1 MKKEYIKD
9 YVPDKDSDRGVRYV
23 GEYYVTD
30 IPDDKRRKD
39 GLLQIVGAV
48 VEIILILIA
57 VSLNCVGN
65 YKVYIVI
72 PMEITLFCILY
83 YITGAYAY
91 LKCDKRMEKLTY
103 EKAFMRT
110 VQSVTIAII
119 FNVFSLIGEAVLIIQ
134 NFKSLEGYGDYT
146 FLIMIVL
153 VLVINF
159 FAFNRHRKLA
169 SQVRQEQ
176 TEEKN

>member
-1 MKKEYIKD
+1 MKKGYIKD
-9 YVPDKDSDRGVRYV
+9 YVPDKDSERGVRYV
-23 GEYYVTD
+23 GEYYITD
-30 IPDDKRRKD
+30 IPDDKRRRD
-39 GLLQIVGAV
+39 GWLQIVGAF

-57 VSLNCVGN
+57 VSLNCMGN
-65 YKVYIVI
+65 YKVNIVI

-83 YITGAYAY
+83 YITGSYAY

-119 FNVFSLIGEAVLIIQ
+119 FNVFSLIGETVLIIQ
-134 NFKSLEGYGDYT
+134 NFKSMEGYGDCT
-146 FLIMIVL
+146 FLIMILL
-153 VLVINF
+153 VLVMNIA
-159 FAFNRHRKLA
+159 AFNRHRKLA

-176 TEEKN
+176 KAEK

>member
-1 MKKEYIKD
+1 MKKGYMKD
-9 YVPDKDSDRGVRYV
+9 YVPDKDSERGVRYV

-30 IPDDKRRKD
+30 IPDDKRRRD
-39 GLLQIVGAV
+39 GLLQIVGAF

-57 VSLNCVGN
+57 VSLNCIGN

-83 YITGAYAY
+83 YISGSYSY
-91 LKCDKRMEKLTY
+91 FKCDKRMEKLTY

-110 VQSVTIAII
+110 VQSVTIAMI

-134 NFKSLEGYGDYT
+134 NFKAMEGYGDYT
-146 FLIMIVL
+146 FLIMILL
-153 VLVINF
+153 VLVINIS
-159 FAFNRHRKLA
+159 AFNWHRKLA

-176 TEEKN
+176 TVEQ